1 MDDKPKQE
9 IEQLKKPYTKPA
21 LAKVPLR
28 PEEAVLAFCKTTTS
42 AGPLQSACS
51 SPSACST
58 IGT

>member
-1 MDDKPKQE
+1 MDKEPKQE
-9 IEQLKKPYTKPA
+9 IEQPKKPYTKPA

-42 AGPLQSACS
+42 AGPLQAACN
-51 SPSACST
+51 SPTNCST